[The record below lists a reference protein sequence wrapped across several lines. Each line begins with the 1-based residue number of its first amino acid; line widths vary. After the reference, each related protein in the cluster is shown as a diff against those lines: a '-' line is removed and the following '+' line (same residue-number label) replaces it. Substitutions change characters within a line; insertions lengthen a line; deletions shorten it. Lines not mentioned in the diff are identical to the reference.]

1 MKLYLIRHGES
12 ETNSKRMWTGWLD
25 VNLTEKGIE
34 EAKNVA
40 NFLKDVKFDKVY
52 SSDLKRACK
61 TCENAIPGC
70 EYEKLEILREI
81 NVGDLQGKTFEYC
94 NSTYGEPLEEH
105 KKTGDYKSYGGESVE
120 EFSKRL
126 HDFAD
131 IVLKSGAE
139 NVAAFTHGGVV
150 SRFLTRV
157 VGINAPIG
165 LMPCRNCTIA
175 IFEHDGEKWT
185 LHSWINTKK

>member
-34 EAKNVA
+34 EAKSVS

-52 SSDLKRACK
+52 SSDLTRACK
-61 TCENAIPGC
+61 TCENALPDY

-81 NVGDLQGKTFEYC
+81 NVGDLQGRTFEYC
-94 NSTYGEPLEEH
+94 NSTYGEALEEH
-105 KKTGDYKSYGGESVE
+105 KKTGDYSSYGGENPE

-126 HDFAD
+126 HNFAD
-131 IVLKSGAE
+131 MVLKSGSE
-139 NVAAFTHGGVV
+139 NIAAFTHGGVLR
-150 SRFLTRV
+150 RFLTHV
-157 VGINAPIG
+157 VGLSAPAS
-165 LMPCRNCTIA
+165 LMPCHNCTIA
-175 IFEHDGEKWT
+175 IFEHDGEKWA
-185 LHSWINTKK
+185 LHSWINTTK